1 MKRNLL
7 FIILLLLL
15 PGLHQVFAA
24 STIKKVAP
32 TFWWAGMKNP
42 ELQILLYGDRI
53 SSADVSL
60 SADNITLQ
68 EVVKQEN
75 PNYLVLYLDLSKAA
89 PQNFDII
96 LKQGKKQTKI
106 PYELKQ
112 RRPNASAVEGFD
124 SSDVLYLIM
133 PDRFANGNPSN
144 DIIPGMLEGNVDRNE
159 PFARHGGD
167 LKGIEN
173 HLDYIADLGVTS
185 IWLNPI
191 QENDMKE
198 GSYHGYAITDYYQ
211 VDRRFGSNEEF
222 RKLTQEANAKG
233 LKVVM
238 DMIFNHC
245 GSDNYLFKD
254 MPSKDWFNFE
264 GNYVQTSFKTA
275 TQMDPYASDY
285 EKKIAIDGWFTL
297 TMPDFNQ
304 RNRHVATYLIQSS
317 IWWIEYAGINGIRQD
332 THPYADFDMMARW
345 CKAVNEEYP
354 KFNIV
359 GETWLGNNA
368 LISYWQKDSR
378 LAYPKNS
385 NLPTVMDF
393 PLMEEMNKA
402 FDEETTEWNG
412 GLFRLYEYLSQDIV
426 YSHPMS
432 LLTFLDNHDT
442 SRFYLSLIHI

>member
-133 PDRFANGNPSN
+133 PDRFANGDPSN
-144 DIIPGMLEGNVDRNE
+144 DIIPEMLEGNVDRNE
-159 PFARHGGD
+159 PFARHGAD
-167 LKGIEN
+167 LKE
-173 HLDYIADLGVTS
+173 
-185 IWLNPI
+185 
-191 QENDMKE
+191 
-198 GSYHGYAITDYYQ
+198 
-211 VDRRFGSNEEF
+211 
-222 RKLTQEANAKG
+222 
-233 LKVVM
+233 
-238 DMIFNHC
+238 
-245 GSDNYLFKD
+245 
-254 MPSKDWFNFE
+254 
-264 GNYVQTSFKTA
+264 
-275 TQMDPYASDY
+275 
-285 EKKIAIDGWFTL
+285 
-297 TMPDFNQ
+297 
-304 RNRHVATYLIQSS
+304 
-317 IWWIEYAGINGIRQD
+317 
-332 THPYADFDMMARW
+332 
-345 CKAVNEEYP
+345 
-354 KFNIV
+354 
-359 GETWLGNNA
+359 
-368 LISYWQKDSR
+368 
-378 LAYPKNS
+378 
-385 NLPTVMDF
+385 
-393 PLMEEMNKA
+393 
-402 FDEETTEWNG
+402 
-412 GLFRLYEYLSQDIV
+412 
-426 YSHPMS
+426 
-432 LLTFLDNHDT
+432 
-442 SRFYLSLIHI
+442 

>member
-7 FIILLLLL
+7 FIILLLLLL

-75 PNYLVLYLDLSKAA
+75 PNYLVLYLNLSKAA

-159 PFARHGGD
+159 AFARHGGD

-173 HLDYIADLGVTS
+173 HLD
-185 IWLNPI
+185 
-191 QENDMKE
+191 
-198 GSYHGYAITDYYQ
+198 
-211 VDRRFGSNEEF
+211 
-222 RKLTQEANAKG
+222 
-233 LKVVM
+233 
-238 DMIFNHC
+238 
-245 GSDNYLFKD
+245 
-254 MPSKDWFNFE
+254 
-264 GNYVQTSFKTA
+264 
-275 TQMDPYASDY
+275 
-285 EKKIAIDGWFTL
+285 
-297 TMPDFNQ
+297 
-304 RNRHVATYLIQSS
+304 
-317 IWWIEYAGINGIRQD
+317 
-332 THPYADFDMMARW
+332 
-345 CKAVNEEYP
+345 
-354 KFNIV
+354 
-359 GETWLGNNA
+359 
-368 LISYWQKDSR
+368 
-378 LAYPKNS
+378 
-385 NLPTVMDF
+385 
-393 PLMEEMNKA
+393 
-402 FDEETTEWNG
+402 
-412 GLFRLYEYLSQDIV
+412 
-426 YSHPMS
+426 
-432 LLTFLDNHDT
+432 
-442 SRFYLSLIHI
+442 